1 MAPMNCLV
9 CAAEI
14 PAGAAACPSCG
25 RPVVPKKGSS
35 LGIILAVL
43 AVVAIP
49 AFGIFAVLGIYGV
62 RKYIANAKTAEAKN
76 VLGQIGRLAVAEYDE
91 THRLCPSASF
101 SVPQEMD
108 AVRARKYMSMA
119 SEWRADEKVDAGFAC
134 LKLSLATPQYYQ
146 YSYEA
151 TATSFVARAHG
162 DLDGDGI
169 VSTFELR
176 GEVKGGRLVVAPAL
190 LEMDS
195 DE

>member
-1 MAPMNCLV
+1 MNCVV

-14 PAGAAACPSCG
+14 PAGAAACPGCG
-25 RPVVPKKGSS
+25 RPAVAKKGSS
-35 LGIILAVL
+35 VGIVLALIAVL
-43 AVVAIP
+43 AIP
-49 AFGIFAVLGIYGV
+49 ALGIMAVLGIYGV

-76 VLGQIGRLAVAEYDE
+76 VLGQIGRLAVARYDE
-91 THRLCPSASF
+91 THRLCPSASR
-101 SVPQEMD
+101 SIPQEMD
-108 AVRARKYMSMA
+108 AVRARKYMSMG
-119 SEWRADEKVDAGFAC
+119 SEWRADAKADAGFAC
-134 LKLSLATPQYYQ
+134 LGFSLATPQYYQ

-176 GEVKGGRLVVAPAL
+176 GEVKAGRLILAPSL